1 MQHPEVEVYA
11 RTLARAAVI
20 SGGTRALAK
29 RLNVAPEQVEEW
41 IAGIHEAPPA
51 VFLLAVDLLMDD
63 LLAAL
68 RERAVR

>member
-29 RLNVAPEQVEEW
+29 RLNVAPEQLDAW
-41 IAGIHEAPPA
+41 IAGIDEAPSA
-51 VFLLAVDLLMDD
+51 VFLLSVDLLMDD
-63 LLAAL
+63 MLAAL
-68 RERAVR
+68 REPAVR